1 MFSKACEYG
10 IKSILYIATQSIDGK
25 RVKIVDVANNSGSPE
40 AFTAKILGKL
50 TKAGVVNSYKGPY
63 GGFEI
68 DAHKMKT
75 IKISEIVY
83 AIDGDSIYNG
93 CALGLSECDAND
105 PCPMHEKFYRI
116 RNELKIML
124 DTTTIYELASKLKSG
139 KSTLIR

>member
-50 TKAGVVNSYKGPY
+50 TKAGVVNSYKGAY